1 VKHAAL
7 GLALALLAACGGSS
21 PEGSGTASS
30 ASASAG
36 MAAPQVAA
44 ASASAPPAASAE
56 GGGADGPPI
65 EGAPPAGTYAGA
77 YKAKVG
83 SMNEVP
89 KDAKTKVWSSDAGTE
104 ALGDG
109 TLSLTVVSGKRA
121 VSGEAKGPL
130 GDQLI
135 NGELDGKTLRARIDP
150 ADPNEAAAMTGILN
164 GSFEADGFKGV
175 LRVAGRNGN
184 LVREGAV
191 TLKKK

>member
-1 VKHAAL
+1 
-7 GLALALLAACGGSS
+7 
-21 PEGSGTASS
+21 
-30 ASASAG
+30 
-36 MAAPQVAA
+36 
-44 ASASAPPAASAE
+44 
-56 GGGADGPPI
+56 
-65 EGAPPAGTYAGA
+65 
-77 YKAKVG
+77 
-83 SMNEVP
+83 MNEVP

-135 NGELDGKTLRARIDP
+135 NGELDGKTLRARLDP
-150 ADPNEAAAMTGILN
+150 VDPNVAAAMTGILN
-164 GSFEADGFKGV
+164 GTFEADGFKGV